1 MTGASMTEES
11 RRFLRVLVED
21 IHTTV
26 MATVGSDGYP
36 HTCAVDMMLS
46 DDEGAYFLT
55 ARGKGLYD
63 RLKATGR
70 VSLTGVRGGT
80 TMTSVAVSL
89 VGDVTEVPERLG
101 DLLDANRYMYDI
113 YPTEESRRGL
123 TAFCIHRG
131 SGEFF
136 DLSTRPIRRVG
147 FSYGGLVTDDAAYG
161 LWQCS
166 RPCCQRTYDNESV
179 VRRMCQE
186 QRDMRVPSEL
196 VPRCPRC
203 GSPMTMNL
211 RTDDTFVQD
220 RGWHEAA
227 GRYRRFAE
235 SAMRGRTLYLELGV
249 GYNTP
254 GIIKYPFWRMAADN
268 RRSRYVSISLGTC
281 QVPNELVGR
290 SLGIDM
296 DIRTALEA
304 VSHGPERRSA
314 NDETMGVDR
323 GHRASWVVSATSFL

>member
-11 RRFLRVLVED
+11 RRVLRGLVED

-147 FSYGGLVTDDAAYG
+147 FSYGGLVTDDAAYEITDRCDG
-161 LWQCS
+161 CGSCLD
-166 RPCCQRTYDNESV
+166 PCPQSCIDTSSV
-179 VRRMCQE
+179 PFRIERVNCLRCGNCLSVCPSGAVRRS
-186 QRDMRVPSEL
+186 V
-196 VPRCPRC
+196 
-203 GSPMTMNL
+203 
-211 RTDDTFVQD
+211 
-220 RGWHEAA
+220 
-227 GRYRRFAE
+227 
-235 SAMRGRTLYLELGV
+235 
-249 GYNTP
+249 
-254 GIIKYPFWRMAADN
+254 
-268 RRSRYVSISLGTC
+268 
-281 QVPNELVGR
+281 
-290 SLGIDM
+290 
-296 DIRTALEA
+296 
-304 VSHGPERRSA
+304 
-314 NDETMGVDR
+314 
-323 GHRASWVVSATSFL
+323 